1 MKFNWGHGIFIG
13 YVFFVVY
20 ILYFVFKSFSHDVDL
35 VADDYY
41 AQEVAFQDRIDQ
53 TSNAI
58 KWDKDIQLEKVENG
72 VRLSFSKEAKAEFS
86 EGTIY
91 FFRASD
97 EKMDIRLPI
106 TLNQQGEFTI
116 PYQLLND
123 GRYEAQLSWKGVDEE
138 YFIKRIIF
146 I

>member
-13 YVFFVVY
+13 YAFFVVY
-20 ILYFVFKSFSHDVDL
+20 ILYFVYTSFSHDVDL

-53 TSNAI
+53 TTNGLKWESAI
-58 KWDKDIQLEKVENG
+58 DLKKAEQG
-72 VRLSFSKEAKAEFS
+72 VKLSFSQDALADFN

-91 FFRASD
+91 FFRPSD
-97 EKMDIRLPI
+97 VNMDITLPI
-106 TLNQQGEFTI
+106 TLDQNGEFTI

-123 GRYEAQLSWKGVDEE
+123 GRYEAQLSWKGDDEE
-138 YFIKRIIF
+138 YFIKRTIF

>member
-13 YVFFVVY
+13 YTLFVAY
-20 ILYFVFKSFSHDVDL
+20 ILYFVYTSFSHDVDL
-35 VADDYY
+35 VAEDYY

-53 TSNAI
+53 TTNGLKWESAI
-58 KWDKDIQLEKVENG
+58 DLKKADQG
-72 VRLSFSKEAKAEFS
+72 VKLSFSQEALADFS

-97 EKMDIRLPI
+97 VNMDLTLPI
-106 TLNQQGEFTI
+106 TLDQNGEFTI
-116 PYQLLND
+116 PYQLLSD
-123 GRYEAQLSWKGVDEE
+123 GRYEAQLSWKGDDED
-138 YFIKRIIF
+138 YFIKRTIF